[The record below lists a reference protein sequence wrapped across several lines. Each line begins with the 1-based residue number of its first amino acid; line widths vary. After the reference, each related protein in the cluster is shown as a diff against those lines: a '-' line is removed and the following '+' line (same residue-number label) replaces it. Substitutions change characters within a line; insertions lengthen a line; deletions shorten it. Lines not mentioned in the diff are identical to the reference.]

1 MSRSDSHAPETLA
14 PGEISREELLRRL
27 HDPSLSLVD
36 VLPREAFLAGH
47 LPGSI
52 SLPVAEIASRARE
65 VLPRTSLEI
74 AVYCASPT

>member
-1 MSRSDSHAPETLA
+1 MDDAGSNAAELLSSS
-14 PGEISREELLRRL
+14 EISREELLRRL